1 MTTSRAEGPCP
12 PLVRRTTRPDHPASA
27 ALAVPHA
34 ADYAHLDAMTDRAG
48 GAPPPEAASAP
59 LPAPAVGNPI
69 PLPSLPAADRPEG
82 EATPGADREM
92 VTALHAIASHLV
104 RIDGRLDAIESRLD
118 AIESRLDAIES
129 RLDAIESRKDALEES
144 VYAPNRVDALE
155 TSGKAPEE
163 RTDRLDRL
171 VERLADP
178 SDPLLDAII
187 ALRTEM
193 QQEFESLRRSYD
205 QWRWAVIVPLTV
217 VAVGSFFR

>member
-1 MTTSRAEGPCP
+1 MTTSRTERSCP
-12 PLVRRTTRPDHPASA
+12 PLVRRTTRLDHPASA

-34 ADYAHLDAMTDRAG
+34 ADYAHLDAMTDRGA
-48 GAPPPEAASAP
+48 GAPPPEAASAS
-59 LPAPAVGNPI
+59 LPAPAAGTPI
-69 PLPSLPAADRPEG
+69 PLPSLPAPDRPEG
-82 EATPGADREM
+82 EAAPGADREV
-92 VTALHAIASHLV
+92 VTALHAIASHLGRIDGHLV

-129 RLDAIESRKDALEES
+129 RLDALEES
-144 VYAPNRVDALE
+144 VDAPNRVDTLE
-155 TSGKAPEE
+155 TSGEAPEE
-163 RTDRLDRL
+163 RTDRIDRL

-187 ALRTEM
+187 AFRTAM
-193 QQEFESLRRSYD
+193 HQEFESLRRSYD